1 MNVYIVYMATNR
13 SRLTGRERALAYL
26 RDTVLADPAME
37 GTFVNEQQLAAQV
50 GVSRTPVRE
59 ALLILA
65 SEGLLHV
72 VPQRG
77 MYVAPLT
84 GREIRELMD
93 LRGVLEKHAA
103 AVAAADPDK
112 TTARMDEVVAEQ
124 HAMADDPARRDEKL
138 FIELDRQFHQIL
150 IDAAHNDLLSRTYAG
165 LGERQIRV
173 GIAALAAGAERW
185 KMVCGEHQ
193 AIVAAVRAGSVLDAH
208 RAIDEHLRITLEHL
222 LTV

>member
-26 RDTVLADPAME
+26 RDTVLADPSLE

-124 HAMADDPARRDEKL
+124 HAVADDPARRDEKL

>member
-1 MNVYIVYMATNR
+1 MNVYIVYMTTNR

-26 RDTVLADPAME
+26 RDTVLADPALE
-37 GTFVNEQQLAAQV
+37 GTFVNEQQLAEQV

-65 SEGLLHV
+65 SEGLLHG

-77 MYVAPLT
+77 MYIPPLT

-138 FIELDRQFHQIL
+138 FIELDRKFHQIL

>member
-112 TTARMDEVVAEQ
+112 TTARMDEVLAEQ